1 VRLRNATGFA
11 HHAEATRTSPFIVE
25 LRERAAAMAT
35 SATLRE
41 CTASRQ
47 RASKLTAGP
56 AGGAGAN
63 RGRRVA
69 LAGRGVHRGREQRAW
84 VLISCL
90 GPVDDPAAKRGMPP
104 PTRYGLAAARLSP
117 LLARPMAWLTARQAR
132 SGKMIGRLSKSMP
145 VSDAEVLRRQD
156 VADALEASLV
166 ESFRQGIGPATWD
179 GVTVARGEGFQLEDI
194 QPEVLIW
201 HGEQDRNDPVAMA
214 RVQEQR
220 LPHVRARY
228 YPDEGHLIFFSRIE
242 QILTEL
248 IAHR

>member
-1 VRLRNATGFA
+1 MQGETQGHGNESRCCGQRDTGL
-11 HHAEATRTSPFIVE
+11 VV
-25 LRERAAAMAT
+25 
-35 SATLRE
+35 
-41 CTASRQ
+41 TASR
-47 RASKLTAGP
+47 S
-56 AGGAGAN
+56 
-63 RGRRVA
+63 
-69 LAGRGVHRGREQRAW
+69 
-84 VLISCL
+84 
-90 GPVDDPAAKRGMPP
+90 
-104 PTRYGLAAARLSP
+104 LAA
-117 LLARPMAWLTARQAR
+117 MRQDR
-132 SGKMIGRLSKSMP
+132 TRLSKSMP
-145 VSDAEVLRRQD
+145 ASDAEVLRRQD

-228 YPDEGHLIFFSRIE
+228 YPEEGHLIFFSRIE